1 MSSAMD
7 KCPLCGSPITQP
19 RPSEGHHTPSNEGR
33 YYQRTLVK
41 IAAASLTG
49 GTTFLRS
56 SLNHSLSLSPVTL
69 RTPHWNLY
77 PRQLAFPNF
86 RPIPLPPPRPPR
98 ADEQRCSHVSIQ
110 TAPVIPRVTAIQNVF
125 GSSTPERCPAPRHN
139 ETVSVLNSVTVAARN
154 SGTVAAASHTL
165 ANPTLIPFTYEKPM
179 ARMVDVSYT
188 LKLQRGDHEPAVS
201 DRFQRKAYRKAK
213 VNAVKAR
220 VWLKTGGES
229 TTVVLT
235 VGTFPWFH
243 PQDCPPLMSLLD
255 TTDTAD
261 WSTFGYWDPA
271 DHWVLTDAPIE
282 IKDAQ
287 SILCLRLPNVKDCI
301 DGPRPKSRLS
311 DVLYH
316 FPSTNLSDQ
325 FLSRELSYAQAANR
339 PTKPITQPSI
349 EDADNTDNSDIE
361 IVTPLPTPPTA
372 SSKSTPKSKFPLKYA
387 YQMNQ
392 GFMDMAAATAGTIER
407 KFEAAF
413 DMPWTRS
420 SYYTHHDVWSAM
432 CKDNPDA
439 LAYAVQCGACPGGEW
454 GPIAQRFA
462 KSKGKGTKSIIDVP
476 RNFGVKISDLS
487 FYCTTLW
494 LQSFPASLQNISLR
508 PTPQNYPTAVKMLSK
523 LPGLEVSWP
532 FILQGTGPH
541 SNEKSGPVD
550 LKLRELFKMGL
561 ISIPVEYQHLSSST
575 EDPPTSSQ
583 LDPLTSSES
592 GSPGQ
597 KIRIPTPMPETRL
610 KRWKGSLEEYKK
622 EHDLIWDFVSHD
634 PGADVKRYDPK
645 IVVVDLLG
653 DDHHESLVTRYHE
666 LDLSDAI
673 RFHGRR
679 LEDDD
684 SDSDSEDESSE
695 LEITTLE
702 DLDPNSLITVTV
714 LTQEIVRRAVLTKP
728 FTDAHGEEDFVVS
741 WVLPGYPI
749 ISFDGVIGDVLYIHH
764 HDDAPVGQFA
774 ERIDEEHLLPTLGP
788 LNALRV
794 LLFVAPYQNKVGHFA
809 VLDLRTILTTC
820 QVKELSESEKKN
832 NLIAVYLGERHTDDS
847 VLKEIQINHTSR
859 DLKTKGQTPQCW
871 ERWTTKLKKILD
883 YEDQIPNLY
892 RVAGARKKKITAK
905 AIGLLVHT
913 SGDWVSKCLTAAQL
927 IQNHRTKVWLIQY
940 LQKNDV
946 KSAVG
951 IDSFIKELRKGLDA

>member
-1 MSSAMD
+1 
-7 KCPLCGSPITQP
+7 
-19 RPSEGHHTPSNEGR
+19 
-33 YYQRTLVK
+33 
-41 IAAASLTG
+41 
-49 GTTFLRS
+49 
-56 SLNHSLSLSPVTL
+56 
-69 RTPHWNLY
+69 
-77 PRQLAFPNF
+77 
-86 RPIPLPPPRPPR
+86 
-98 ADEQRCSHVSIQ
+98 
-110 TAPVIPRVTAIQNVF
+110 
-125 GSSTPERCPAPRHN
+125 
-139 ETVSVLNSVTVAARN
+139 
-154 SGTVAAASHTL
+154 
-165 ANPTLIPFTYEKPM
+165 M
-179 ARMVDVSYT
+179 ARMVDVSYA

-201 DRFQRKAYRKAK
+201 DCFQREAYRKAK
-213 VNAVKAR
+213 VNTVKAR
-220 VWLKTGGES
+220 VWLK
-229 TTVVLT
+229 
-235 VGTFPWFH
+235 
-243 PQDCPPLMSLLD
+243 
-255 TTDTAD
+255 
-261 WSTFGYWDPA
+261 
-271 DHWVLTDAPIE
+271 
-282 IKDAQ
+282 
-287 SILCLRLPNVKDCI
+287 
-301 DGPRPKSRLS
+301 
-311 DVLYH
+311 YH

-794 LLFVAPYQNKVGHFA
+794 LLFVAPYQNKV
-809 VLDLRTILTTC
+809 
-820 QVKELSESEKKN
+820 KELSESEKKN
-832 NLIAVYLGERHTDDS
+832 NLIAAYLGERHTDDS

-883 YEDQIPNLY
+883 YEDQIPNSY

>member
-19 RPSEGHHTPSNEGR
+19 RPSEGHHTPSNEGH
-33 YYQRTLVK
+33 YYQRTP
-41 IAAASLTG
+41 G
-49 GTTFLRS
+49 
-56 SLNHSLSLSPVTL
+56 
-69 RTPHWNLY
+69 
-77 PRQLAFPNF
+77 
-86 RPIPLPPPRPPR
+86 
-98 ADEQRCSHVSIQ
+98 
-110 TAPVIPRVTAIQNVF
+110 
-125 GSSTPERCPAPRHN
+125 RCPAPRHN

-154 SGTVAAASHTL
+154 SGTVAAASHMS

-179 ARMVDVSYT
+179 AHMVDVSYA
-188 LKLQRGDHEPAVS
+188 LKLQHGGHECAVS
-201 DRFQRKAYRKAK
+201 DRFQRKVYRKAK

-271 DHWVLTDAPIE
+271 DHWVLTDDPIE

-301 DGPRPKSRLS
+301 DGPRPKRRLS
-311 DVLYH
+311 DVLVNT
-316 FPSTNLSDQ
+316 PSPIRLRSDRTTSHPQ
-325 FLSRELSYAQAANR
+325 ISLINFRPFSAHRTAQIKD
-339 PTKPITQPSI
+339 T
-349 EDADNTDNSDIE
+349 DNTDNSDIE

-392 GFMDMAAATAGTIER
+392 GFMDMAAATAGTIEQ

-439 LAYAVQCGACPGGEW
+439 LAYAVQCGACPGSEW
-454 GPIAQRFA
+454 GPIAQR
-462 KSKGKGTKSIIDVP
+462 IIDVP
-476 RNFGVKISDLS
+476 RNFGVKISDLT

-494 LQSFPASLQNISLR
+494 LQSFPASLQNISLHA
-508 PTPQNYPTAVKMLSK
+508 TPQNYPTAVKMLSK

-532 FILQGTGPH
+532 FILQGTGLH

-583 LDPLTSSES
+583 LDLLTSSES

-597 KIRIPTPMPETRL
+597 KIWIPMPMPETRL

-622 EHDLIWDFVSHD
+622 EHDLVWDFVSHD

-653 DDHHESLVTRYHE
+653 DNHHESFVTCYHE

-673 RFHGRR
+673 RFHGRQ

-788 LNALRV
+788 LNALHV

-832 NLIAVYLGERHTDDS
+832 NLIAAYLGERHTDDS

-883 YEDQIPNLY
+883 YKDQIPNLY

-940 LQKNDV
+940 LQKNNV